1 MKFISDML
9 TLIGSEDVQT
19 DRQKNQGDVNQGL
32 AFSNFKKTKD
42 NALGITSVKQR
53 SWSTGITKEA
63 DSGGKDMEP
72 FGKALNKPTGIKCD
86 RSPHSLK
93 NPSVGS

>member
-32 AFSNFKKTKD
+32 AFSNFRPKIA
-42 NALGITSVKQR
+42 ALGITSVKQR
-53 SWSTGITKEA
+53 SWSTGITKGA